1 MKFLLKSFF
10 NFSAYFCKHCRLLIV
25 LFYLEKT
32 LRIYILDFGVDNYSV
47 FSGEVFGA
55 TGLSF
60 SMLLLDS
67 ELGLVG

>member
-1 MKFLLKSFF
+1 MKFLIEC
-10 NFSAYFCKHCRLLIV
+10 AYIFYHFRLLIFV
-25 LFYLEKT
+25 FILKNYSEYM
-32 LRIYILDFGVDNYSV
+32 YILDFGVDNYSV

>member
-1 MKFLLKSFF
+1 M
-10 NFSAYFCKHCRLLIV
+10 
-25 LFYLEKT
+25 
-32 LRIYILDFGVDNYSV
+32 YILDFGVDNYSV

-67 ELGLVG
+67 ELGLVGWKFHPSKIKPIKKVHAKFSRSAR

>member
-1 MKFLLKSFF
+1 MFVREFLQT
-10 NFSAYFCKHCRLLIV
+10 FSSV
-25 LFYLEKT
+25 VYLEKS
-32 LRIYILDFGVDNYSV
+32 LRIYISDFGVDNYSV
-47 FSGEVFGA
+47 FSGEVFDA

>member
-1 MKFLLKSFF
+1 MKFLIEC
-10 NFSAYFCKHCRLLIV
+10 AYIFYHFRLLIFV
-25 LFYLEKT
+25 FILKIT
-32 LRIYILDFGVDNYSV
+32 QNIYILDFGVDNYSV
-47 FSGEVFGA
+47 FSGEVFDA